1 MDQAKSA
8 IRQRV
13 RFEEVTPAHEC
24 VAFLAGSIES
34 LVAPLGL
41 PVYEGYD
48 DLDEM
53 KLVFLTLP
61 SGKTVTL
68 GQYDHSPQAGVD
80 LYVDLITP
88 DIAAVVFESFQ
99 QLAIPRS
106 EVSWLHP
113 DFEEQINSL
122 YAEHGD
128 IEKRQESSWSAELLQ
143 SSQYEPI
150 DCFNHAL
157 QIYKRQDFPEY
168 WAMLQH
174 NLGLAYADRI
184 QDDLIENLKRSIECF
199 NNSLEIFTQEKFP
212 EKWKI
217 NQYDLGEIQ
226 RSLFSLEKKSLVKD
240 ILDKPIPSQNFQGAD
255 RSRANLS
262 NSNLRGVN
270 LSDANLF
277 FTNLSGVDLRDANL
291 SRANLSDSN
300 LSGADLSY
308 SNLVTVQPLWLLGW

>member
-1 MDQAKSA
+1 MDQSKSA

-24 VAFLAGSIES
+24 VAFLTVSIES

-88 DIAAVVFESFQ
+88 NIAAVAFESFQ

-128 IEKRQESSWSAELLQ
+128 IEKRQE
-143 SSQYEPI
+143 
-150 DCFNHAL
+150 
-157 QIYKRQDFPEY
+157 
-168 WAMLQH
+168 
-174 NLGLAYADRI
+174 
-184 QDDLIENLKRSIECF
+184 
-199 NNSLEIFTQEKFP
+199 
-212 EKWKI
+212 
-217 NQYDLGEIQ
+217 
-226 RSLFSLEKKSLVKD
+226 
-240 ILDKPIPSQNFQGAD
+240 
-255 RSRANLS
+255 
-262 NSNLRGVN
+262 
-270 LSDANLF
+270 
-277 FTNLSGVDLRDANL
+277 
-291 SRANLSDSN
+291 
-300 LSGADLSY
+300 
-308 SNLVTVQPLWLLGW
+308 